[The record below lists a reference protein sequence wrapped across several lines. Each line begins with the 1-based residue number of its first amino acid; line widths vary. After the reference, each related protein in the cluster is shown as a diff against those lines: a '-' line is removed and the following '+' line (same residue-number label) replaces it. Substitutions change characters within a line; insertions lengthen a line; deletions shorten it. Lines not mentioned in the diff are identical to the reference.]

1 MANSNTTPPNV
12 ALDKIAQLLNNI
24 VDESKL
30 RPMWHCVVVFT
41 QGNHVKMCSFKG
53 TLGKISRIKQMEGS
67 HTIYLL
73 KSYIFRL
80 LPLPSYPTVDDK
92 KSLK

>member
-30 RPMWHCVVVFT
+30 GRMWHCVVVFT
-41 QGNHVKMCSFKG
+41 QRNHVKMCSFKG
-53 TLGKISRIKQMEGS
+53 TLREDLTDKADGEF
-67 HTIYLL
+67 IYYL
-73 KSYIFRL
+73 
-80 LPLPSYPTVDDK
+80 
-92 KSLK
+92 SLEILHF